1 MKLINVGI
9 LGTGNI
15 GTDLLYKIQRSTKLQ
30 CTLFSG
36 RNLRSNGMKIGKKLG
51 VNVSDQGIDSFFKD
65 SGQYDVIF
73 DATSAS
79 AHLENSIRLE
89 KLGALLIDMT
99 PAHLGNFCVPALG
112 LDYYQKGQ
120 NVNMVTCGGQ
130 ASIPMIKFITDALD
144 TVPNYA
150 ETISTIASLSAGPGT
165 RTSLDEYIQATEMG
179 IKQFTGIK
187 EAKALINLNP
197 AKPPIT
203 MQTTVMIK
211 CKMPNMI
218 KITQKVE
225 ECLEIMK
232 KYVPNYN
239 LAVPPVYDKNRGCII
254 VGVKVEGRGDYLPK
268 YAGNLD
274 IINSAAIHVAE
285 RLTN

>member
-1 MKLINVGI
+1 MRPINVGI

-15 GTDLLYKIQRSTKLQ
+15 GTDLLLKVQKSQKLQ

-36 RNLRSNGMKIGKKLG
+36 RNLFSNGMKIGKKLG
-51 VNVSDQGIDSFFKD
+51 VAVSDQGVDAFFHA
-65 SGQYDVIF
+65 SAPFDVIF

-79 AHLENSIRLE
+79 AHSKNHNRLE

-99 PAHLGNFCVPALG
+99 PAKIGDFCIPALG
-112 LDYYQKGQ
+112 LDYYERGQ
-120 NVNMVTCGGQ
+120 TLNMVTCGGQ
-130 ASIPMIKFITDALD
+130 ASIPLIKFITDALGI
-144 TVPNYA
+144 VPEYA

-165 RTSLDEYIQATEMG
+165 RNSLDEYIQATQLG
-179 IKQFTGIK
+179 IKQFTGAK

-197 AKPPIT
+197 ATPPIT

-211 CKMPNMI
+211 CEAPNMTSVT
-218 KITQKVE
+218 KNVE
-225 ECLEIMK
+225 KCLAIMQS
-232 KYVPNYN
+232 YVPKYN
-239 LAVPPVYDKNRGCII
+239 LAFPPVYDENRECII
-254 VGVKVEGRGDYLPK
+254 VGVKVEGNGDYLPK

-285 RLTN
+285 RLAE